1 MTNPKVFLV
10 GAMLV
15 GCTVFGYTQ
24 SLTTFIL
31 VRHAE
36 KATNDPKDPDLSDTG
51 RVRARRLAELF
62 ATTEI
67 AAVYS
72 TNFKRTLQTAEA
84 VASQKKLPVK
94 IYQPHQREVIE
105 AMVSEHQGKTVLLV
119 GHSNTIP
126 WTANLLL
133 GNQELKDFADS
144 EYGTILIVTISI
156 SHPAAQLL
164 KLNY

>member
-1 MTNPKVFLV
+1 MTKPKVILIV
-10 GAMLV
+10 AMLV

-36 KATNDPKDPDLSDTG
+36 KATNDPKDPDLSDIG
-51 RVRARRLAELF
+51 RVRARRLAELLV
-62 ATTEI
+62 TTEI

-72 TNFKRTLQTAEA
+72 TNFKRTLQTAQP
-84 VASQKKLPVK
+84 VASQKNLPVK
-94 IYQPHQREVIE
+94 LYQPHRREVIE

-119 GHSNTIP
+119 GHSNTTP

-133 GNQELKDFADS
+133 GKPELKDFGDS
-144 EYGTILIVTISI
+144 EYGTILIVTLST